1 MKREIIEPL
10 WLKNMKKSGLKTKE
24 AIVIYIKELIIKKLS
39 ESEFKDC
46 LFLENMPEKTNN
58 EINYYYSGDGKY
70 IEDDTFVPG
79 AKLTKKF
86 AESFFSLI
94 QDLNDENININGK
107 VYDEG
112 GTFEILIGADIFGM
126 YSPIELRLM
135 PLEPNENVPEKIE
148 YTMLSKSDEKIIF
161 FMYPVEVIL
170 SDIASEILSKLE
182 LMYDMEKYSEVFRIT
197 QSKSFD
203 GTKFSVKLL
212 YFCKKRNV
220 PLTDERLFLFLS
232 YRNNNRL
239 KARWNRFIK
248 HNGESDLKWEELMGR
263 MAALLGPVWDK
274 LCNDDV
280 FTGDWMPELGRYLA

>member
-86 AESFFSLI
+86 AESFLNLI
-94 QDLNDENININGK
+94 QDLNDENININ
-107 VYDEG
+107 
-112 GTFEILIGADIFGM
+112 EIGEENQEEERKEDNLDV
-126 YSPIELRLM
+126 
-135 PLEPNENVPEKIE
+135 NVPEKIE

-239 KARWNRFIK
+239 KARWNRFVK
-248 HNGESDLKWEELMGR
+248 HNGENDLRWEELMGR

-274 LCNDDV
+274 LCNDEV